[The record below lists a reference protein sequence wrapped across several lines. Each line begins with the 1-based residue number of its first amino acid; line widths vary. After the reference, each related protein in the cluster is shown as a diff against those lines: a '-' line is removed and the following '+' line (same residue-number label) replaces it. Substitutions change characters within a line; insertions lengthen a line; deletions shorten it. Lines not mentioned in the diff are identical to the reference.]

1 MAAVAPSAIA
11 SSRHSRRTTNH
22 SKPMPGVIFVSS
34 TSAHIHGQRNASTM
48 AAASRRWMLPPAS
61 SIAPSTMP
69 TANQRRPVSTY
80 VAPSRIAVQAA
91 MNACHGSTR
100 MGCSNCRNAGE

>member
-1 MAAVAPSAIA
+1 M
-11 SSRHSRRTTNH
+11 
-22 SKPMPGVIFVSS
+22 F
-34 TSAHIHGQRNASTM
+34 
-48 AAASRRWMLPPAS
+48 PPAS

-69 TANQRRPVSTY
+69 AASQRRPVSTY
-80 VAPSRIAVQAA
+80 VAPSKIAVQAA